1 MTSENAQNW
10 IQGKTCLITG
20 GNSGIGKE
28 TALALAQEGAQVIL
42 VCRNQQKGEEAQ
54 KEIKKLTGNPQVD
67 LLLADL
73 GSMKQVRQLANT
85 VLNQYTQLHLL
96 INNAGLLLGKRHQTD
111 EGHETT
117 FAVNHLGHF
126 LLTLLLLER
135 IKASAPARI
144 INVSSMVHRG
154 GTIEFDNLMGEK
166 SYRSLRAYSQ
176 SKLANIL
183 FTYSLA
189 EKLIGTEV
197 TVNCL
202 HPGIVSTNFG
212 NKGAK
217 WYLFFKA
224 IAKPLIYIS
233 PQKGAETLIYLSTS
247 SEVEK
252 VSGKYFVRK
261 KAIPSSSASYNQKLQ
276 SQLWEVSEQLTGIKY
291 S

>member
-1 MTSENAQNW
+1 MTQNW

-20 GNSGIGKE
+20 GNSGIGRE
-28 TALALAQEGAQVIL
+28 TALALAREGARVIL
-42 VCRNQQKGEEAQ
+42 VCRNQQKGEKAQ
-54 KEIKKLTGNPQVD
+54 KEIRDSTGNSGID
-67 LLLADL
+67 LLVADL
-73 GSMKQVRQLANT
+73 GSMTQVRQLASI
-85 VLNQYTQLHLL
+85 VLSQYTQLHLL
-96 INNAGLLLGKRHQTD
+96 VNNAGLLLGKRRLTE
-111 EGHETT
+111 EGYETT
-117 FAVNHLGHF
+117 LAVNHLGHF
-126 LLTLLLLER
+126 LLTLLLIDR

-154 GTIEFDNLMGEK
+154 GGIEFDNLMGEK
-166 SYRSLRAYSQ
+166 SYRSLKAYSQ

-189 EKLIGTEV
+189 EKLKETDV

-212 NKGAK
+212 NQGAK

-233 PQKGAETLIYLSTS
+233 PQKGAETLVYLSTS

-261 KAIPSSSASYNQKLQ
+261 KMTPSSSASYNKTLQ
-276 SQLWEVSEQLTGIKY
+276 NKLWEVSEQLTGLHN
-291 S
+291 SLT